1 MAFCGGLASVMPESV
16 VSGGVSRISV
26 RLVLEAVAGLGGAGG
41 ASLGLVAWDLCVEEH
56 KVARAWERA
65 IADGLLK
72 PAGHDDTHGEQR
84 WRLTA
89 GGWAAIKDTSRDSLS
104 TGPDGEPA

>member
-1 MAFCGGLASVMPESV
+1 
-16 VSGGVSRISV
+16 
-26 RLVLEAVAGLGGAGG
+26 VLEAAAGLDAAGG

-56 KVARAWERA
+56 EVADAWERA

-72 PAGHDDTHGEQR
+72 PSGRDNTLGEPL

-89 GGWAAIKDTSRDSLS
+89 GGWAALDD
-104 TGPDGEPA
+104 DQPATA